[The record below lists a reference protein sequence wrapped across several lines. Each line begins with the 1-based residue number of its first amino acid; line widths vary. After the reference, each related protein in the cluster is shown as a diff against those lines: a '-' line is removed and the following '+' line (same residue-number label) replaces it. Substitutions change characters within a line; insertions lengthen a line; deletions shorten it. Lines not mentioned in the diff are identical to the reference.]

1 MIHDPFHVVRELHV
15 GDDTY
20 RYYSLKAL
28 ADQGLTG
35 VNRLP
40 YSYRILLEGLLHHL
54 GQAGFSEK
62 NVSQLASWKQGDE
75 YMPIPFLPARILL
88 QDFTGIPVLNDLTS
102 FRAALQR
109 MGIDPHRVD
118 LKIPCD
124 LVVDHSLQ
132 VDESG
137 CEWAQN
143 TNEELDFR
151 RNFERYRFLRWCQGA
166 YRNLHIIPPG
176 NGIIHQ
182 VNLEYL
188 ASVVAAG
195 QDNDGI
201 LWAFPDTVLGS
212 DSHTTMINGLG
223 VLGWGVGGI
232 EAISALLGVASEIAL
247 PEVIGLKLSGSLP
260 QGLTPTDLTLN
271 LTSILR
277 KAGVVGR
284 IIEVFGPALKTM
296 RVEDR
301 AMIANMTPESGATA
315 TFFAVDELTLDYLRL
330 SGRNEKQVRLVKA
343 YCKQQG
349 LFRPIGEN
357 YVEYVHVVEVDLS
370 QLSSVIAGPK
380 RPYDLIPLVEMSKAI
395 SAMIYL
401 SPEKKKSENGYVTIP
416 LNGKEEKIPQ
426 GAVVLAAITSCT
438 NTSNPVNML
447 GAGLLAKKAVQ
458 KGLNVPLWVKTSLA
472 PGSRVVTQYLKQAG
486 LLTYLERLGFYV
498 VGYGCTTCIGNSGPL
513 PTAIIQVVEQEGL
526 YACAVL
532 SGNRNF
538 EGRIHRSVKASFLA
552 SPLMVIACAL
562 AGRMDFD
569 FARQPLG
576 RGLDG
581 KEIYLADIWPDTEE
595 IKVAIQAVIQPDLFI
610 QNYRDLLT
618 RNDQWNAL
626 DYPQGITYPWQAKS
640 IYMKEPPF
648 LAQKGTRERSRNIQD
663 AHVLVHLQDAIT
675 TDHISPA
682 GEIEPG
688 SPAWNYLREKGVE
701 PGDINSYGSYRA
713 NHEVMQR
720 GTFANPRLN
729 NLLVGGKTGGYT
741 QHFPGGE
748 VMTIYEAAECYRLE
762 DTGLIILAGRS
773 YGTGSSRDWAAK
785 GPALLGVRAI
795 LAQSFERIHRA
806 NLMMMGI
813 LPLQYLE
820 GESAQSLGLS
830 GREVYTISGITDL
843 QGAGENVKVVA
854 ELENGKRKEFEM
866 LCRIDTPLE
875 LEYFRKGGILPYI
888 LDKIENQKY

>member
-1 MIHDPFHVVRELHV
+1 MFQDLFHTVRELHV
-15 GDDTY
+15 GEDTY
-20 RYYSLKAL
+20 RYFSLNAL
-28 ADQGLTG
+28 ADQGFAG
-35 VNRLP
+35 VDRLP
-40 YSYRILLEGLLHHL
+40 YSYRILLEGLLRHL

-62 NVSQLASWKQGDE
+62 EVSQLASWKPGDRFL
-75 YMPIPFLPARILL
+75 PIPFLPARVLS
-88 QDFTGIPVLNDLTS
+88 QDFTGIPVLNDLTG

-109 MGIDPHRVD
+109 MGLDPRRVD

-137 CEWAQN
+137 CELAQK
-143 TNEELDFR
+143 TNEELEFH
-151 RNFERYRFLRWCQGA
+151 RNRERYQFLRWCQNT
-166 YRNLHIIPPG
+166 YRNLRIIPPG

-188 ASVVAAG
+188 ASVVAAS
-195 QDNDGI
+195 QDEEGA

-212 DSHTTMINGLG
+212 DSHTTMVNGLG

-247 PEVIGLKLSGSLP
+247 PEVIGLKLSGDLP
-260 QGLTPTDLTLN
+260 QGLTPTDLTLH

-277 KAGVVGR
+277 KTGVVGK

-296 RVEDR
+296 RVEER

-315 TFFAVDELTLDYLRL
+315 TFFAVDELTLGYLHL
-330 SGRNEKQVRLVKA
+330 SGRNEKQVRLVEA
-343 YCKQQG
+343 YCREQG
-349 LFRPIGEN
+349 LFRPEGEN
-357 YVEYVHVVEVDLS
+357 PVEYAQVVEVDLG
-370 QLSSVIAGPK
+370 QLSPVIAGPK
-380 RPYDLIPLVEMSKAI
+380 RPYDLIPVAEMGKTI
-395 SAMIYL
+395 SAII
-401 SPEKKKSENGYVTIP
+401 SPLTERKNTDNGYVTIR
-416 LNGKEEKIPQ
+416 LNSKEEKIPQ

-438 NTSNPVNML
+438 NTSNPANML
-447 GAGLLAKKAVQ
+447 GAGLLAKKAVE
-458 KGLNVPLWVKTSLA
+458 KGLSMPTWVKTSLA
-472 PGSRVVTQYLKQAG
+472 PGSRVVTKYLQQAG
-486 LLTYLERLGFYV
+486 LLPYLEKLGFYV

-513 PTAIIQVVEQEGL
+513 PAAIVRAVEQEGL

-562 AGRMDFD
+562 AGCMEFD

-576 RGLDG
+576 YGRNG
-581 KEIYLADIWPDTEE
+581 KEIYLADIWPGTEE
-595 IKVAIQAVIQPDLFI
+595 IKAAIQAVIQPELFME
-610 QNYRDLLT
+610 NYRDLLT
-618 RNDQWNAL
+618 RNAQWNAL
-626 DYPQGITYPWQAKS
+626 ICPQGITYPWQAES
-640 IYMKEPPF
+640 AYLQEPPF
-648 LAQKGTRERSRNIQD
+648 LAQKQSQVRSRNIKD
-663 AHVLVHLQDAIT
+663 ARVLAYLQDAIT

-688 SPAWNYLREKGVE
+688 SPAWNYLRVEGVE
-701 PGDINSYGSYRA
+701 PGDINSYGAYRA
-713 NHEVMQR
+713 NHEVMRR

-729 NLLVGGKTGGYT
+729 NLLAGGKPGGFSE
-741 QHFPGGE
+741 HFPSGE
-748 VMTIYEAAECYRLE
+748 VVTIFEAAERYRRE
-762 DTGLIILAGRS
+762 NTALIILAGLN

-806 NLMMMGI
+806 NLVMMGI
-813 LPLQYLE
+813 LPLQFHE

-830 GREVYTISGITDL
+830 GREVYTISGIDDL
-843 QGAGENVKVVA
+843 QGAGEKLKVVA
-854 ELENGKRKEFEM
+854 NLENGERKEIKM

-875 LEYFRKGGILPYI
+875 LEYFRKGGILAYI
-888 LDKIENQKY
+888 LDKIEKHE